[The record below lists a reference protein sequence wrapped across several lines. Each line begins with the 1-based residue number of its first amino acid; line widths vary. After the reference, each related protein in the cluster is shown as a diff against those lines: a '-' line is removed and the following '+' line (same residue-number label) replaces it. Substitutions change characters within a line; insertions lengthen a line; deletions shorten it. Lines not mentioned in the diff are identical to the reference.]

1 MSRAEAIE
9 AALFP
14 GGHPANVNRIE
25 IEVQP
30 TGNIRWTVWDDAK
43 RLLTVAL
50 PPSQALTMLQSTAIL
65 VSAATQA
72 AAARN

>member
-1 MSRAEAIE
+1 MPSAAAIE

-14 GGHPANVNRIE
+14 AGQPANINRIE

-30 TGNIRWTVWDDAK
+30 TGNLRWTVWDDAK

-65 VSAATQA
+65 VSAAT
-72 AAARN
+72 ARN